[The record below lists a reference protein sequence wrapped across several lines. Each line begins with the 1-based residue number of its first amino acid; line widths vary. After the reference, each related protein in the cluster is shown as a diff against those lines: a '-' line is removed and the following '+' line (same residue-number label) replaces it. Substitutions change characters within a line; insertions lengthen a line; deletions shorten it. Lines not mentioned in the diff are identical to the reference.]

1 MNFKFFYQNSRLLL
15 FGIIMS
21 FTSSFGQTFF
31 ISLFGPSIQFEY
43 GLSHTSWGTIY
54 LIGTLLS
61 AIILTYSGS
70 LIDHYRLN
78 FYTYFSVIALVFSC
92 FFISIVSGY
101 FFLIFAV
108 FLLRQTGQGLTSH
121 ISVTTMARYF
131 SEKRGTAIAIGSLG
145 MAIGEAILPFVVI
158 ILISF
163 IGWRLTYLSS
173 SMFILFFL
181 FPVVVLLLNGYKEKF
196 IEKTFI
202 INEDKTSENN
212 NITEFKSFTRAEVLK
227 DFRFYLMVP
236 GLMAPGIILT
246 TLFFHHLNIAD
257 SKEWS
262 HLWITGNYFVYSIS
276 VSLFAIFIGSL
287 IDKFSAKTLV
297 IYSLVPLIISLL
309 FLILSRDAYT
319 VIPYMFFLG
328 LSSGFTYTSHPA
340 IIAEL
345 YGTQFL
351 GSIKSLLSAL
361 TVFGSA
367 IGPVIFGGLLD
378 LDLTIETILL
388 FFSIYSLICT
398 FLFIFALRN
407 KYN

>member
-1 MNFKFFYQNSRLLL
+1 MHYNFVSQNSRLLL

-31 ISLFGPSIQFEY
+31 ISLFGPSIQFEF

-70 LIDHYRLN
+70 LIDYYRLN

-158 ILISF
+158 ILISL
-163 IGWRLTYLSS
+163 IGWRLTYMSS
-173 SMFILFFL
+173 SIFILFCL
-181 FPVVVLLLNGYKEKF
+181 FPVIVLLLNRYKERF
-196 IEKTFI
+196 IEKTANI
-202 INEDKTSENN
+202 PEDQISINK
-212 NITEFKSFTRAEVLK
+212 NISKARSFTRAEVLK

-276 VSLFAIFIGSL
+276 VSLFAILIGSL

-297 IYSLVPLIISLL
+297 IYSLVPIIISLF
-309 FLILSRDAYT
+309 FLILSREAYT

-388 FFSIYSLICT
+388 YFSIYSLICT

>member
-1 MNFKFFYQNSRLLL
+1 MHYNFFSQNSRLLL

-31 ISLFGPSIQFEY
+31 ISLFGPSIQLEF

-70 LIDHYRLN
+70 LIDYYRLN

-92 FFISIVSGY
+92 FFISIVSSY

-181 FPVVVLLLNGYKEKF
+181 FPVIVFLLNGYKEKF
-196 IEKTFI
+196 IEKTFV

-212 NITEFKSFTRAEVLK
+212 NITEFKSFTMAEVLK

-297 IYSLVPLIISLL
+297 IYSLVPIIISLF
-309 FLILSRDAYT
+309 FLILSREAYT

-388 FFSIYSLICT
+388 YFSIYSLICT

>member
-1 MNFKFFYQNSRLLL
+1 MHYNFVSQNSRLLL

-31 ISLFGPSIQFEY
+31 ISLFGPSIQFEF

-70 LIDHYRLN
+70 LIDYYRLN

-158 ILISF
+158 ILISL
-163 IGWRLTYLSS
+163 IGWRLTYMSS
-173 SMFILFFL
+173 SIFILFCL
-181 FPVVVLLLNGYKEKF
+181 FPVIVLLLNRYKERF
-196 IEKTFI
+196 IEKTANI
-202 INEDKTSENN
+202 PEDQISINK
-212 NITEFKSFTRAEVLK
+212 NISKARSFTRAEVLK

-276 VSLFAIFIGSL
+276 VSLFAILIGSL

-297 IYSLVPLIISLL
+297 IYSLVPIIISLF
-309 FLILSRDAYT
+309 FLILSRESYT

-388 FFSIYSLICT
+388 YFSIYSLICT

>member
-1 MNFKFFYQNSRLLL
+1 MHFKFFYQNSRLLL

-131 SEKRGTAIAIGSLG
+131 SEKRGIAIAIGSLG

-173 SMFILFFL
+173 SVFILFFL
-181 FPVVVLLLNGYKEKF
+181 FPVIVLLLNGYKEKF

-202 INEDKTSENN
+202 INEDKTCENN

-297 IYSLVPLIISLL
+297 IYSLVPLIISLF
-309 FLILSRDAYT
+309 FLILSREAYT

>member
-1 MNFKFFYQNSRLLL
+1 MHYNFFSQNSRLLL

-31 ISLFGPSIQFEY
+31 ISLFGPSIQLEF

-70 LIDHYRLN
+70 LIDYYRLN

-92 FFISIVSGY
+92 FFISIVSSY

-145 MAIGEAILPFVVI
+145 MAIGEAILPFLVI

-181 FPVVVLLLNGYKEKF
+181 FPVIVLLLNGYKEKF

-309 FLILSRDAYT
+309 FLILSRQAYT

-367 IGPVIFGGLLD
+367 IGPVIFGGLMD
-378 LDLTIETILL
+378 LDLTVEKILL
-388 FFSIYSLICT
+388 YFSIYSLICT

>member
-1 MNFKFFYQNSRLLL
+1 MHFKFFYQNSRLLL

-70 LIDHYRLN
+70 LIDYYRLN

-158 ILISF
+158 ILISL

-173 SMFILFFL
+173 SIFILFCL
-181 FPVVVLLLNGYKEKF
+181 FPVIVLLLNGYKERF
-196 IEKTFI
+196 IEKTANI
-202 INEDKTSENN
+202 PEDQISINN
-212 NITEFKSFTRAEVLK
+212 NISKARSFTRAEVLK

-297 IYSLVPLIISLL
+297 IYSLVPIIISLF
-309 FLILSRDAYT
+309 FLILSQEAYT

-388 FFSIYSLICT
+388 YFSIYSLICT

>member
-1 MNFKFFYQNSRLLL
+1 MSYYFFSQNSRLLI

-31 ISLFGPSIQFEY
+31 ISLFGPSIQFEF
-43 GLSHTSWGTIY
+43 GLSHTTWGTIY

-70 LIDHYRLN
+70 LIDYYRLN
-78 FYTYFSVIALVFSC
+78 FYTYCSVIALVFSC
-92 FFISIVSGY
+92 FFISIVSSY
-101 FFLIFAV
+101 FFLIIAV

-145 MAIGEAILPFVVI
+145 MAIGEAILPFLVI
-158 ILISF
+158 ILISL
-163 IGWRLTYLSS
+163 IGWRLTYFSS
-173 SMFILFFL
+173 SVFILFCL
-181 FPVVVLLLNGYKEKF
+181 FPVIVLLLNGYKERF
-196 IEKTFI
+196 IEKTANI
-202 INEDKTSENN
+202 PEDQISINN
-212 NITEFKSFTRAEVLK
+212 NIFKVRSFTRAEVLK

-257 SKEWS
+257 NKEWS

-297 IYSLVPLIISLL
+297 IYSLVPIIISLF
-309 FLILSRDAYT
+309 FLILSREAYT

-367 IGPVIFGGLLD
+367 IGPVIFGSLLD

>member
-1 MNFKFFYQNSRLLL
+1 MHYNFFSQNSRLLL

-31 ISLFGPSIQFEY
+31 ISLFGPSIQLEF

-70 LIDHYRLN
+70 LIDYYRLN

-92 FFISIVSGY
+92 FFISIVSSY

-145 MAIGEAILPFVVI
+145 MAIGEAILPFLVI

-181 FPVVVLLLNGYKEKF
+181 FPVIVLLLNGYKEKF

-367 IGPVIFGGLLD
+367 IGPVIFGGLMD
-378 LDLTIETILL
+378 LDLTVEKILL
-388 FFSIYSLICT
+388 YFSIYSLICT

>member
-1 MNFKFFYQNSRLLL
+1 MFKDRWC
-15 FGIIMS
+15 IVS
-21 FTSSFGQTFF
+21 FEENIPQ
-31 ISLFGPSIQFEY
+31 
-43 GLSHTSWGTIY
+43 
-54 LIGTLLS
+54 
-61 AIILTYSGS
+61 
-70 LIDHYRLN
+70 DK
-78 FYTYFSVIALVFSC
+78 
-92 FFISIVSGY
+92 ISI
-101 FFLIFAV
+101 
-108 FLLRQTGQGLTSH
+108 
-121 ISVTTMARYF
+121 
-131 SEKRGTAIAIGSLG
+131 
-145 MAIGEAILPFVVI
+145 
-158 ILISF
+158 
-163 IGWRLTYLSS
+163 
-173 SMFILFFL
+173 
-181 FPVVVLLLNGYKEKF
+181 
-196 IEKTFI
+196 
-202 INEDKTSENN
+202 N
-212 NITEFKSFTRAEVLK
+212 NISKVRSFTRAEVLK
-227 DFRFYLMVP
+227 DLRFYLMVP
-236 GLMAPGIILT
+236 GLMAPGVILT
-246 TLFFHHLNIAD
+246 ALFFHHLNIAD

-297 IYSLVPLIISLL
+297 IYSLVPLIISLF
-309 FLILSRDAYT
+309 FLILSREAYT

>member
-1 MNFKFFYQNSRLLL
+1 MHYNFFSQNSRLLL

-31 ISLFGPSIQFEY
+31 VSLFGPSIQLEFD
-43 GLSHTSWGTIY
+43 LSHTSWGTIY

-70 LIDHYRLN
+70 LIDYYRLN

-92 FFISIVSGY
+92 FFISIVSSY

-181 FPVVVLLLNGYKEKF
+181 FPVVFLLLNGYKEKF

-202 INEDKTSENN
+202 INEDKTCENN

-276 VSLFAIFIGSL
+276 VSFFAIFIGSL

-309 FLILSRDAYT
+309 FLILFRDAYT

-378 LDLTIETILL
+378 LDLTIETILVY
-388 FFSIYSLICT
+388 FSIYSLICT

>member
-1 MNFKFFYQNSRLLL
+1 MHFKFFYQNSRLLL

-70 LIDHYRLN
+70 LIDYYRLN

-108 FLLRQTGQGLTSH
+108 FLLRQSGQGLTSH

-181 FPVVVLLLNGYKEKF
+181 FPVVFLLLNGYKEKF

-202 INEDKTSENN
+202 INKDKTSENN

-287 IDKFSAKTLV
+287 IDKFSAKKLV
-297 IYSLVPLIISLL
+297 PYSLVPLIISLF
-309 FLILSRDAYT
+309 FLILSREAYT
-319 VIPYMFFLG
+319 VVPYMFFLG

-388 FFSIYSLICT
+388 YFSIYSLICT

>member
-1 MNFKFFYQNSRLLL
+1 MHFKFFYQNSRLLL

-70 LIDHYRLN
+70 LIDYYRLN

-158 ILISF
+158 ILISL

-173 SMFILFFL
+173 SIFILFCL
-181 FPVVVLLLNGYKEKF
+181 FPVIVLLLNGYKERF
-196 IEKTFI
+196 IEKTANI
-202 INEDKTSENN
+202 PEDQISINN
-212 NITEFKSFTRAEVLK
+212 NISKVRSFTRAEVLK

-257 SKEWS
+257 SKEW
-262 HLWITGNYFVYSIS
+262 
-276 VSLFAIFIGSL
+276 
-287 IDKFSAKTLV
+287 
-297 IYSLVPLIISLL
+297 
-309 FLILSRDAYT
+309 
-319 VIPYMFFLG
+319 
-328 LSSGFTYTSHPA
+328 
-340 IIAEL
+340 
-345 YGTQFL
+345 
-351 GSIKSLLSAL
+351 
-361 TVFGSA
+361 
-367 IGPVIFGGLLD
+367 
-378 LDLTIETILL
+378 
-388 FFSIYSLICT
+388 
-398 FLFIFALRN
+398 
-407 KYN
+407 

>member
-1 MNFKFFYQNSRLLL
+1 
-15 FGIIMS
+15 
-21 FTSSFGQTFF
+21 
-31 ISLFGPSIQFEY
+31 
-43 GLSHTSWGTIY
+43 
-54 LIGTLLS
+54 
-61 AIILTYSGS
+61 
-70 LIDHYRLN
+70 
-78 FYTYFSVIALVFSC
+78 
-92 FFISIVSGY
+92 
-101 FFLIFAV
+101 
-108 FLLRQTGQGLTSH
+108 
-121 ISVTTMARYF
+121 MARYF

-158 ILISF
+158 ILISL

-173 SMFILFFL
+173 SIFILFCL
-181 FPVVVLLLNGYKEKF
+181 FPLIVLLLNGYKERF
-196 IEKTFI
+196 IEKIANIPEDQI
-202 INEDKTSENN
+202 IINN
-212 NITEFKSFTRAEVLK
+212 NISKVRSFTRAEVLK

-297 IYSLVPLIISLL
+297 IYSLVPIIISLF
-309 FLILSRDAYT
+309 FLILFREAYT

-345 YGTQFL
+345 YGVQYL

-378 LDLTIETILL
+378 LDLKIETILL
-388 FFSIYSLICT
+388 FFSIYSIICT

>member
-1 MNFKFFYQNSRLLL
+1 MHYNFFSQNSRLLL

-31 ISLFGPSIQFEY
+31 ISLFGPSIQFEF

-70 LIDHYRLN
+70 LIDYYRLN

-92 FFISIVSGY
+92 FFISIVSSY

-145 MAIGEAILPFVVI
+145 MAIGEAILPFLVI

-181 FPVVVLLLNGYKEKF
+181 FPVIVLLLNGYKEKF

-367 IGPVIFGGLLD
+367 IGPVIFGGLMD
-378 LDLTIETILL
+378 LDLTVEKILL
-388 FFSIYSLICT
+388 YFSIYSLICT

>member
-1 MNFKFFYQNSRLLL
+1 MHFKFFYQNIRLLL

-70 LIDHYRLN
+70 LIDYYRLN

-121 ISVTTMARYF
+121 TSVTTMARYF

-158 ILISF
+158 ILISL

-173 SMFILFFL
+173 SIFVLFCL
-181 FPVVVLLLNGYKEKF
+181 FPVIVFLLNGYKERF
-196 IEKTFI
+196 IEKTANI
-202 INEDKTSENN
+202 PEDQISTNN
-212 NITEFKSFTRAEVLK
+212 NISKARSFTRAEVLK

-246 TLFFHHLNIAD
+246 TLFFHHLNI
-257 SKEWS
+257 
-262 HLWITGNYFVYSIS
+262 
-276 VSLFAIFIGSL
+276 LFHS
-287 IDKFSAKTLV
+287 
-297 IYSLVPLIISLL
+297 
-309 FLILSRDAYT
+309 
-319 VIPYMFFLG
+319 
-328 LSSGFTYTSHPA
+328 
-340 IIAEL
+340 
-345 YGTQFL
+345 
-351 GSIKSLLSAL
+351 
-361 TVFGSA
+361 
-367 IGPVIFGGLLD
+367 
-378 LDLTIETILL
+378 
-388 FFSIYSLICT
+388 
-398 FLFIFALRN
+398 
-407 KYN
+407 